1 MQLVN
6 EVQAAFLHLQ
16 AECEKLHECN
26 RNLQEENR
34 EKQIHIQVQAGP
46 TAVSTSPRRSFVSF
60 GDDTLFFDRN
70 C

>member
-6 EVQAAFLHLQ
+6 DVQTAFLRLQ
-16 AECEKLHECN
+16 AECEKLYECN

-34 EKQIHIQVQAGP
+34 EKRSHIQVQCGK
-46 TAVSTSPRRSFVSF
+46 TIVSIFP
-60 GDDTLFFDRN
+60 